1 MRIKRSLL
9 VALLLITLSCN
20 TITRA
25 LAPVEP
31 TPTPP
36 PTVTV
41 APTSRVVT
49 ETPPP
54 PTAADS
60 VPPILYVP
68 PDCQNI
74 PPATIPPATTV
85 AEPTATPLV
94 AGNPEISTDVQ
105 LRVFEELVS
114 TIERVYVYRDFN
126 GKDWPGIVATYRAK
140 VEAGLDT
147 ETFYTE
153 MHALIAELGDEHSH
167 FESPSE
173 VAASEVD
180 LSGALDY
187 VGIGILVQPL
197 PERGRVTVLSVFPG
211 TSADLGGLKAHDSI
225 LAVDG
230 APIVQDGEAHPH
242 WVRGPECSAVVLTVQ
257 SPGQEPRDMSFIR
270 YHITGSL
277 PLEAR
282 LVNTTDGSRIGYIFL
297 TTFFDETVPVQ
308 VEEALIEFGDL
319 DGLILDNRM
328 NGGGSSTVVEPI
340 LSFLTSG
347 RLGEFV
353 SRERTRSL
361 AVVADP
367 VHNSQT
373 VPLVVLVGEDTV
385 SFGEIFS
392 GALRDIGRAK
402 IVGQTTLGNV
412 ETMFGYDFE
421 DDSRA
426 WIAQERFD
434 PLNSDDNWELT
445 GIVPDVEAYAD
456 WDTFTFETDPAVA
469 AAVELLGHK

>member
-1 MRIKRSLL
+1 MRIRRSLL
-9 VALLLITLSCN
+9 VVLLLVTLSCN

-25 LAPVEP
+25 TIPVEP
-31 TPTPP
+31 TLTPP
-36 PTVTV
+36 PTATA
-41 APTSRVVT
+41 APTIPVVT
-49 ETPPP
+49 ETSPP
-54 PTAADS
+54 PTRT

-68 PDCQNI
+68 PDCENI

-94 AGNPEISTDVQ
+94 AGNPQVSTDVQ

-114 TIERVYVYRDFN
+114 TIERVYVYPDFN
-126 GKDWPGIVATYRAK
+126 GKDWPGIVAAYRAK

-147 ETFYTE
+147 ETFYAE
-153 MHALIAELGDEHSH
+153 MNALIAELGDEHSH
-167 FESPSE
+167 FESPSQ

-197 PERGRVTVLSVFPG
+197 PERGRVTILSVFPNS
-211 TSADLGGLKAHDSI
+211 SADLGGLKAHDSI

-230 APIVQDGEAHPH
+230 APIVQDGQAHPQ

-270 YHITGSL
+270 YHITGSQ
-277 PLEAR
+277 PLGAR

-328 NGGGSSTVVEPI
+328 NGGGSSKVVEPI
-340 LSFLTSG
+340 LSYFTSG
-347 RLGEFV
+347 KLGEFV
-353 SRERTRSL
+353 SREQTRSL

-412 ETMFGYDFE
+412 ETLHGYDFE
-421 DDSRA
+421 DGSRV
-426 WIAQERFD
+426 WIAEERFD
-434 PLNSDDNWELT
+434 PLNSDENWELT
-445 GIVPDVEAYAD
+445 GVVPDVEVIAD
-456 WDTFTFETDPAVA
+456 WDTFTFETDPVVA
-469 AAVELLGHK
+469 AAVELLRHK

>member
-25 LAPVEP
+25 IAPVEP

-36 PTVTV
+36 PTVAV
-41 APTSRVVT
+41 APTSPVVA

-54 PTAADS
+54 PTATDS

-68 PDCQNI
+68 PDCENI

-114 TIERVYVYRDFN
+114 TIERVYVYPDFN
-126 GKDWPGIVATYRAK
+126 GKDWPSLVATYRAK
-140 VEAGLDT
+140 VEAGLST
-147 ETFYTE
+147 ESFYVE
-153 MHALIAELGDEHSH
+153 MGAFVAELGDEHSR
-167 FESPSE
+167 FDSPSE

-187 VGIGILVQPL
+187 VGVGILVQPL
-197 PERGRVTVLSVFPG
+197 PEKGRVTILSVFPG
-211 TSADLGGLKAHDSI
+211 SSADLGGLKAHDSI

-270 YHITGSL
+270 YHITGSQ

-282 LVNTTDGSRIGYIFL
+282 LVNTADGSRIGYIFL

-328 NGGGSSTVVEPI
+328 NGGGISTVVEPI
-340 LSFLTSG
+340 MSFFTSG
-347 RLGEFV
+347 KLGEFV
-353 SRERTRSL
+353 SRERTRSF

-373 VPLVVLVGEDTV
+373 VPLVVLVGEDTA

-392 GALRDIGRAK
+392 GVLKDIGRAQ

-412 ETMFGYDFE
+412 ETLLGYSFE
-421 DDSRA
+421 DGSRA